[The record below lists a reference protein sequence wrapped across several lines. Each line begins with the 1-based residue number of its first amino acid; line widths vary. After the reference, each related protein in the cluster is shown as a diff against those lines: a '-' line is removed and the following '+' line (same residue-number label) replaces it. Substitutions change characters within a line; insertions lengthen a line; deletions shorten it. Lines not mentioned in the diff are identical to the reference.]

1 MNVMFTEQNNKATS
15 FSLLYLTCSFI
26 FNIHVALSISLFKD
40 KTMNYMQGQLH
51 SYYEKYTD
59 LNYADI
65 SPVTSCIKISYA
77 ALGRTVTNSIEWQA
91 WNLCKSATKV
101 LVSTGN
107 FQAILLQQS
116 DIGDKNSSY
125 QIRQIKKLHK
135 VVVTLLESAA
145 GWVIW

>member
-1 MNVMFTEQNNKATS
+1 MFPSRLRLQLSYFDSIPMNVMFTEQNNKATP

-51 SYYEKYTD
+51 SYYEKCTD

-65 SPVTSCIKISYA
+65 SRLVNNCIKISYA
-77 ALGRTVTNSIEWQA
+77 ALGRTVTNSIERQA
-91 WNLCKSATKV
+91 WNLCNSATKV

-107 FQAILLQQS
+107 FQAILL
-116 DIGDKNSSY
+116 
-125 QIRQIKKLHK
+125 
-135 VVVTLLESAA
+135 
-145 GWVIW
+145 

>member
-1 MNVMFTEQNNKATS
+1 MFPSRLRLQLSYFDSIPMNVMFTEQNNKATP

-51 SYYEKYTD
+51 SYYEKCTD

-77 ALGRTVTNSIEWQA
+77 ALGRTVTNSIE
-91 WNLCKSATKV
+91 
-101 LVSTGN
+101 
-107 FQAILLQQS
+107 
-116 DIGDKNSSY
+116 
-125 QIRQIKKLHK
+125 
-135 VVVTLLESAA
+135 
-145 GWVIW
+145 